1 MRGSDIHDQL
11 DHPVIDGDGHL
22 LEFMP
27 AALPYMREALS
38 AADFDSYLSTTQ
50 HLQAQMTG
58 QDVEERRL
66 SRLPRGAWWAS
77 PVRNAIDVATS
88 MAPHLMY
95 ERLPEL
101 GFDYAVL
108 YPSHGLGAAGNPN
121 QAMRTGVCRGFNDF
135 LAGTYGKYSDR
146 YTVAG
151 AIPMHTPEEAIA
163 ELDHCKEIGLKV
175 VAIPQGVLRPIEKL
189 APSAWI
195 EPGQTH
201 WWDYFGLDS
210 QYNYDSVWQRF
221 AELGFAVTVHWGV
234 GGGLGA
240 PYPFVTN
247 WMANH
252 IGSFAAATAPLV
264 KSLYLGGVTRRLP
277 EVVFGFQ
284 ECGVGWAA
292 AMLADTIEHWE
303 KRNLENVR
311 LNYDP
316 ALLNLDELEDLMRTH
331 APEFV
336 GDSSV
341 EEFRAA
347 LLAALLTGE
356 PPEELDEWLAM
367 EVSGK
372 DDLVGLFANNFYFG
386 CEADDRGVASAYSAS
401 NPRGAQLKV
410 MLGSDISHFD
420 VPDFEKVLP
429 DARSLVSKGV
439 ITADQFKKF
448 TFDNIAELLLRAN
461 ASFFQGT
468 AVENDVK
475 AIASEL
481 A

>member
-1 MRGSDIHDQL
+1 
-11 DHPVIDGDGHL
+11 
-22 LEFMP
+22 
-27 AALPYMREALS
+27 
-38 AADFDSYLSTTQ
+38 
-50 HLQAQMTG
+50 
-58 QDVEERRL
+58 
-66 SRLPRGAWWAS
+66 
-77 PVRNAIDVATS
+77 
-88 MAPHLMY
+88 
-95 ERLPEL
+95 
-101 GFDYAVL
+101 
-108 YPSHGLGAAGNPN
+108 
-121 QAMRTGVCRGFNDF
+121 
-135 LAGTYGKYSDR
+135 
-146 YTVAG
+146 
-151 AIPMHTPEEAIA
+151 
-163 ELDHCKEIGLKV
+163 
-175 VAIPQGVLRPIEKL
+175 
-189 APSAWI
+189 
-195 EPGQTH
+195 
-201 WWDYFGLDS
+201 
-210 QYNYDSVWQRF
+210 
-221 AELGFAVTVHWGV
+221 
-234 GGGLGA
+234 
-240 PYPFVTN
+240 
-247 WMANH
+247 
-252 IGSFAAATAPLV
+252 
-264 KSLYLGGVTRRLP
+264 
-277 EVVFGFQ
+277 
-284 ECGVGWAA
+284 
-292 AMLADTIEHWE
+292 MLADTIEHWE